1 MRRRLVAGVLI
12 LGAAGYLAVLL
23 ANACYFAYGPDPSGY
38 LNEAR
43 MLADGRTSLP
53 IAPVLQRGLDPA
65 LGSIFTPF
73 GFAARPDGTM
83 VPTYPVGTPV
93 HLALAAAVGGWN
105 IAPYLISPFAAI
117 GCLVLIAA
125 VARQLGLTAGWSI
138 VAAVL
143 LAAVPVFI
151 SHALQP
157 VSDVLAV
164 FWALLAVW
172 AANRATGKP
181 AFAIV
186 AGLAFAIGVAVR
198 PTNLL
203 MALPLLVI
211 LRGRVAIA
219 AASALPVA
227 LALMAYSNALY
238 GSPFTTGYGSA
249 GDVLQWSVFTKCG
262 SFHVRTLSV
271 LMIPAIA
278 PVGLLVAFVRRIS
291 VQHRVLLVVWVLAFF
306 AFYSMYDICDSVES
320 SRFMLPAVPPLIIG
334 FLHLLQWWR
343 TGNPACPA
351 LARNRTGRIACPPLV
366 VLVILALQVR
376 NVGRLHVL
384 HANESESVYPETI
397 RWSQRILPPDA
408 VVATGLLSG
417 AYFHDTGR
425 LTIRWDQVQPGSAAV
440 LRSAFPASAPWYAL
454 LSQVEGDADDL
465 ARHMPGQWE
474 PVGTN
479 RDVTLWRLRR

>member
-1 MRRRLVAGVLI
+1 MRRGLLI
-12 LGAAGYLAVLL
+12 AGAAGYLALLL

-43 MLADGRTSLP
+43 MLAGGRTSLP
-53 IAPVLQRGLDPA
+53 IAPVLQLGLDPA
-65 LGSIFTPF
+65 LGSLFTPF
-73 GFAARPDGTM
+73 GFAARPDGSM
-83 VPTYPVGTPV
+83 VPTYPVGTPA
-93 HLALAAAVGGWN
+93 HFALAAAVGGWK
-105 IAPYLISPFAAI
+105 IAPYLVSPFAAI

-125 VARQLGLTAGWSI
+125 VARQLGLTAGWSV

-172 AANRATGKP
+172 AANRAEEKP
-181 AFAIV
+181 AFTIL

-203 MALPLLVI
+203 LALPLLVI
-211 LRGRVAIA
+211 LRGRVLIA
-219 AASALPVA
+219 AASAIPIA
-227 LALMAYSNALY
+227 LALMVYSNALY
-238 GSPFTTGYGSA
+238 GSPFATGYGPA
-249 GDVLQWSVFTKCG
+249 GEVLQWSVFAKCG
-262 SFHVRTLSV
+262 SFHVRTLSL

-278 PVGLLVAFVRRIS
+278 PLGLLVAFVRRIS
-291 VQHRVLLVVWVLAFF
+291 VRQRVLLVVWVLAFF

-334 FLHLLQWWR
+334 FLHLLPR
-343 TGNPACPA
+343 R
-351 LARNRTGRIACPPLV
+351 LAAVC
-366 VLVILALQVR
+366 VLIVLAVQVR

-397 RWSQRILPPDA
+397 RWAQRVLPQDA

-425 LTIRWDQVQPGSAAV
+425 LTIRWDQVTPESAAV
-440 LRSAFPASAPWYAL
+440 LRAAFPPNAPWYAL
-454 LSQVEGDADDL
+454 LSRVEGDADDL

-474 PVGTN
+474 AVGAN
-479 RDVTLWRLRR
+479 RDITLWRLRR